1 MLQNQS
7 VAFSATN
14 DFPIRSSTSGPV
26 SFNLHIAFVN
36 VVWLSLRLLWA
47 FAGVLREK
55 SPYMLHFKGNH
66 GKLYIVGKV
75 NECRFWEKTGIAGF
89 LNSAKENCKQPLK

>member
-1 MLQNQS
+1 
-7 VAFSATN
+7 
-14 DFPIRSSTSGPV
+14 
-26 SFNLHIAFVN
+26 
-36 VVWLSLRLLWA
+36 
-47 FAGVLREK
+47 
-55 SPYMLHFKGNH
+55 MLHFKGNH